1 MLLSTYL
8 QSNLFLSVVRHWTTT
23 TASAAAA
30 AAAAAEAKL
39 QDVARH
45 VHQKSG
51 ELDSSLAIS
60 LDIRSLSPQSKGSG
74 MDRD

>member
-1 MLLSTYL
+1 
-8 QSNLFLSVVRHWTTT
+8 
-23 TASAAAA
+23 
-30 AAAAAEAKL
+30 
-39 QDVARH
+39 